1 MAQCEAY
8 RLSGQRCPKDAV
20 DGIYCKEHKPPK
32 PYNLRDLLGRGY
44 KAAEVIN
51 AGVAVYEAIK
61 FIVEHVLPHLGTAT
75 RERQI
80 AVATELQ
87 DVAAAI
93 RRRAEALAPDD
104 DSSEQLMPL
113 TQELEDLVDRV
124 EDWKVAVEF
133 KNEVELAFEGED

>member
-1 MAQCEAY
+1 
-8 RLSGQRCPKDAV
+8 
-20 DGIYCKEHKPPK
+20 
-32 PYNLRDLLGRGY
+32 
-44 KAAEVIN
+44 
-51 AGVAVYEAIK
+51 
-61 FIVEHVLPHLGTAT
+61 LGTAT

-104 DSSEQLMPL
+104 DSSEQLMSL
-113 TQELEDLVDRV
+113 IQELEDLVDGV